1 MMDIEK
7 MTLRE
12 VADATREMPMAQGGL
27 RYMIEKIIM
36 EIEKLQER
44 NHNRDAD

>member
-1 MMDIEK
+1 MDIEK

-12 VADATREMPMAQGGL
+12 VADATKDMPFSQGGL

-36 EIEKLQER
+36 EIEKLQEKKGE
-44 NHNRDAD
+44 